1 VEIVVITPWG
11 EQVGGLFSSKRAAGH
26 LDIWVGAVQAV
37 GLEMHQKNRQYH
49 AKDDPRGPLCVDIRG
64 KVQANAGVM
73 LVPLGTGKE
82 NAAERSAMGP
92 DKKLREM
99 KYKVSEF

>member
-1 VEIVVITPWG
+1 VT
-11 EQVGGLFSSKRAAGH
+11 
-26 LDIWVGAVQAV
+26 
-37 GLEMHQKNRQYH
+37 
-49 AKDDPRGPLCVDIRG
+49 
-64 KVQANAGVM
+64 

-92 DKKLREM
+92 KKLREM